1 MESEDIGDPP
11 VIKQM
16 LKDLA
21 KQQASLNSRRIK
33 LLEQLRSVVCI
44 CSFEFYYCRTDEVSF
59 VTITSS
65 GVVDPKL
72 SNELSFF
79 FF

>member
-11 VIKQM
+11 VMKQM

-33 LLEQLRSVVCI
+33 LLEQLRSVVL
-44 CSFEFYYCRTDEVSF
+44 Y
-59 VTITSS
+59 
-65 GVVDPKL
+65 L
-72 SNELSFF
+72 
-79 FF
+79 